1 MIAGSAAASRLF
13 MVHFAYLAYHR
24 GARMLPHPSKPTRPH
39 LTREDVLDVGEVAD
53 LLHMPRSTIFDYARR
68 GVLPGHKLGRRWV
81 FLREELDAA
90 VRTAPR
96 AAHPPQPPVLQ
107 PPARAKRTLKRY
119 PTAVPYAASG

>member
-1 MIAGSAAASRLF
+1 
-13 MVHFAYLAYHR
+13 
-24 GARMLPHPSKPTRPH
+24 MLPRPAKPTRPH
-39 LTREDVLDVGEVAD
+39 LTRDDVLDVGDVAD

-96 AAHPPQPPVLQ
+96 SAHVSARPQPPVLQ
-107 PPARAKRTLKRY
+107 RPTGAKRTLKRY
-119 PTAVPYAASG
+119 PTAVPYGASGQQRFSLD